1 VDAAGEAGLAM
12 SSGGMPAAVPRD
24 SPTMLPA
31 RLWFV
36 SPPNAVG
43 DSNVVTAESAET
55 VALKPSLQ
63 LHTKMGR
70 TWFQPSSASCV
81 SRKLAQHAPDVSC
94 SSMSRSDRLCNKIGC
109 GSKLWTYS
117 QM

>member
-1 VDAAGEAGLAM
+1 M

-43 DSNVVTAESAET
+43 DSNVVTAESAKSI
-55 VALKPSLQ
+55 ALLPLY
-63 LHTKMGR
+63 TKMGR
-70 TWFQPSSASCV
+70 TRFQP
-81 SRKLAQHAPDVSC
+81 
-94 SSMSRSDRLCNKIGC
+94 RSV
-109 GSKLWTYS
+109 
-117 QM
+117 